1 MGDNNDG
8 FEEVKEALRSG
19 GFRAGFDFLSNKFL
33 KEKNYPALFEARLM
47 QTRHQLDLPLIDTPN
62 SVEMPEE
69 KRRAFDEGCVAAA
82 REVGG
87 LFLADGD
94 ILRAWPY
101 YRAIGESAPV
111 AKAIENIDNQD
122 ANDAILEIA
131 FYERVHPRKGFELI
145 LEKHGTCRAITTF
158 GQYPTSEGRLES
170 AQLLLRTLHSEL
182 TANIKR
188 AIEKREGQAP
198 ETEGVSELIAGRDWL
213 FGEYDYYVDTSHVGS
228 VLTYSL
234 QLDDPGSLSLAVGLT
249 EYGQRLSSTFQ
260 YAGQPPFENLF
271 ADHGIYLKALLGED
285 VDAAVTHFRG
295 KVAASDPNEVGTV
308 PAEVLVGLLARLK
321 RYSEAADV
329 YSQYLGEADPSQLSC
344 PSAVQLCQLA
354 GDFEKLKQ
362 LAVERKDLLSFAAGL
377 VQS

>member
-19 GFRAGFDFLSNKFL
+19 GSQAGFDFLGDKFL

-47 QTRHQLDLPLIDTPN
+47 ETRHELDLPLIDTPN
-62 SVEMPEE
+62 SVEMSEE

-111 AKAIENIDNQD
+111 AKAIENIDHED

-158 GQYPTSEGRLES
+158 GQYPTAEGRLES
-170 AQLLLRTLHSEL
+170 ARLLVRTLHSEL

-234 QLDDPGSLSLAVGLT
+234 QLDDPKSLSLAVGLT

-271 ADHGIYLKALLGED
+271 ADHGVYLKALLGED
-285 VDAAVTHFRG
+285 VEAAVTHFRG
-295 KVAASDPNEVGTV
+295 KVADSDPNEVGTV

-362 LAVERKDLLSFAAGL
+362 LAIQRKDLLSFAAGL